1 MGTYITFPELLIWLP
16 LLAGLVVFIV
26 GNPNNSKSIAVVFS
40 LLVLAISVATLF
52 FTNEAR
58 HPEYRYYNNVNYLWL
73 KYLGANY
80 FVGLDGLG
88 RLLTFLTALSFPLIF
103 IAAPQPD
110 KKHKSFYGLMLL
122 TQAGLMGV
130 FCAWDALT
138 FYFFWELA
146 LIPVYFLS
154 SLWGGERSI
163 QSTFKFFVY
172 TFVGSLIMLT
182 GIIYIY
188 LHTGSRILEDGTNVA
203 HSFSWNSFYTVVLS
217 NGEQN
222 WLFILFMIAFAI
234 KMPIFPFHTWQPDV
248 YDQSPTSVTM
258 VMSGVMVKMGLFG
271 VLRWLIPVFPSATLH
286 FKNIVILLSIIGVV
300 YASLLAIT
308 QDNIKKLVAYSSIAH
323 IGLMCAA
330 IFSMNQMSLQ
340 GVMIQ
345 MFNHGINIIG
355 MWLVVAIIEK
365 KTKIKTISGLSGLA
379 NVAPALTIFFVIIAF
394 ANIALP
400 LTNAFIG
407 EFLMFAGLYNYSVWM
422 AALAGL
428 GIIISAVYTLNLA
441 QKVFY
446 GSVNG
451 ATAQIK
457 DISWN
462 EKIVLAIIV
471 GIIFFVGIY
480 PQPLFELT
488 KQSIANFFIKI
499 V

>member
-1 MGTYITFPELLIWLP
+1 MGSYITFPELLIWLP
-16 LLAGLVVFIV
+16 LLAGMIVFIV
-26 GNPNNSKSIAVVFS
+26 GNQNNAKSIAVIFS
-40 LLVLAISVATLF
+40 LIVLGVSVATLF
-52 FTNEAR
+52 FTNENQ

-80 FVGLDGLG
+80 FIGIDGLG
-88 RLLTFLTALSFPLIF
+88 RLLTFLTAISFPLIF
-103 IAAPQPD
+103 IAAPQPE
-110 KKHKSFYGLMLL
+110 KKHQSFYGLMLL

-163 QSTFKFFVY
+163 QATFKFFVY

-188 LHTGSRILEDGTNVA
+188 LHTNSRILEDGTSVA
-203 HSFSWNSFYTVVLS
+203 HSFSWTSFYNVVLTNS
-217 NGEQN
+217 EQN

-258 VMSGVMVKMGLFG
+258 VMSGIMVKMGLFG
-271 VLRWLIPVFPSATLH
+271 VLRWLIPIFPSATLH
-286 FKNIVILLSIIGVV
+286 YKSIIILLSVVGIV
-300 YASLLAIT
+300 YASCIAIM

-330 IFSMNQMSLQ
+330 IFSMNQISLQ

-345 MFNHGINIIG
+345 MFNHGINIVG
-355 MWLVVAIIEK
+355 MWLVVAIIER
-365 KTKIKTISGLSGLA
+365 KTGIKTISGLSGMA
-379 NVAPALTIFFVIIAF
+379 NVAPSLTIFFVIIAF

-400 LTNAFIG
+400 LTNAFVG
-407 EFLMFAGLYNYSVWM
+407 EFLMFTGLYTYNVWM

-428 GIIISAVYTLNLA
+428 GIIIAAVYTLNLL

-446 GSVNG
+446 GSING
-451 ATAQIK
+451 ATAEVK

-462 EKIVLAIIV
+462 EKIVLMIIVAIIFVV
-471 GIIFFVGIY
+471 GVY
-480 PQPLFELT
+480 PHPLFELT
-488 KQSIANFFIKI
+488 KQTIANYFIKI

>member
-1 MGTYITFPELLIWLP
+1 
-16 LLAGLVVFIV
+16 
-26 GNPNNSKSIAVVFS
+26 
-40 LLVLAISVATLF
+40 
-52 FTNEAR
+52 
-58 HPEYRYYNNVNYLWL
+58 
-73 KYLGANY
+73 
-80 FVGLDGLG
+80 
-88 RLLTFLTALSFPLIF
+88 
-103 IAAPQPD
+103 
-110 KKHKSFYGLMLL
+110 
-122 TQAGLMGV
+122 
-130 FCAWDALT
+130 
-138 FYFFWELA
+138 
-146 LIPVYFLS
+146 
-154 SLWGGERSI
+154 
-163 QSTFKFFVY
+163 
-172 TFVGSLIMLT
+172 
-182 GIIYIY
+182 
-188 LHTGSRILEDGTNVA
+188 
-203 HSFSWNSFYTVVLS
+203 
-217 NGEQN
+217 
-222 WLFILFMIAFAI
+222 
-234 KMPIFPFHTWQPDV
+234 V

-271 VLRWLIPVFPSATLH
+271 VLRWLIPVFPSATIH

-330 IFSMNQMSLQ
+330 IFSMNQISLQ

-379 NVAPALTIFFVIIAF
+379 NVAPVLTIFFVIIAF

-400 LTNAFIG
+400 LTNAFVG
-407 EFLMFAGLYNYSVWM
+407 EFLMFAGLYNYSAWM

-446 GSVNG
+446 GSING

-462 EKIVLAIIV
+462 EKIVLTIIV